1 MAIKYKVFT
10 PDKNNK
16 VSFTKQELENL
27 LTEVYNEGYRDSQL
41 STWYVNYGITPSI
54 NPILDKVTCNG
65 PSVTGKPS
73 KDDITFTTAT
83 TNPMDAGTC
92 LYNSSTSTIYK
103 TKE

>member
-27 LTEVYNEGYRDSQL
+27 LTEVYNEGYRDGQS
-41 STWYVNYGITPSI
+41 STWNVSYGTTPSL
-54 NPILDKVTCNG
+54 NLCLDKVTCNG
-65 PSVTGKPS
+65 PSITGNPPE
-73 KDDITFTTAT
+73 DRITFTTAT
-83 TNPMDAGTC
+83 TNPMNAGA
-92 LYNSSTSTIYK
+92 YAYTINK